1 MVDKHIAN
9 WWDDNKAHYGYE
21 SSPIFSQRNDGW
33 IQTYTASQTK
43 QNWATYISWTEFCQD
58 YARRITKN
66 CKENW
71 RARDVE
77 MAVWEAQKH
86 NLSLNVLPFN
96 S

>member
-1 MVDKHIAN
+1 MGVKG
-9 WWDDNKAHYGYE
+9 K
-21 SSPIFSQRNDGW
+21 
-33 IQTYTASQTK
+33 
-43 QNWATYISWTEFCQD
+43 D

-66 CKENW
+66 CNGTW

-86 NLSLNVLPFN
+86 NLSLNVLPLN